1 MMEFFQ
7 AASKI
12 LMIPSFVMF
21 IYDLCYFWFVKN
33 MVKLQTTKEW
43 INKIAPGLYSDFHS
57 LMLKIGPTGGKIE
70 ALPGCVMFFAPALTF
85 YLIYRLIFVLQGG
98 KAGGYKSRY

>member
-1 MMEFFQ
+1 MLEFFQ
-7 AASKI
+7 ATSKI
-12 LMIPSFVMF
+12 LMIPSACMF

-33 MVKLQTTKEW
+33 TIKMQTTTEW
-43 INKIAPGLYSDFHS
+43 FKKIAPGLYNDFHS
-57 LMLKIGPTGGKIE
+57 LMIKVGPVGAKIE
-70 ALPGCVMFFAPALTF
+70 ALPGFLVFFAPALTF

>member
-7 AASKI
+7 ATSKI
-12 LMIPSFVMF
+12 LMIPSVVMF
-21 IYDLCYFWFVKN
+21 FYDLCYFWFVKN

-43 INKIAPGLYSDFHS
+43 INKLAPGLYSDFHS
-57 LMLKIGPTGGKIE
+57 LMLKIGPTGAKIE
-70 ALPGCVMFFAPALTF
+70 TLPGCVIFFIPALTF

-98 KAGGYKSRY
+98 KAGGYKSRH